1 MKRLLLLILLA
12 VAVWYGYRHYPEL
25 LDRRPGHDA
34 VIENHT
40 GREMQRVRLT
50 VDGKTYVKE
59 SIPDESS
66 AVIPFKVEHDATFAL
81 DWEYGDGAQHRWAG
95 GAVPTG
101 PMLQRHTL
109 TVDGDHSV
117 LYRAENR
124 ILPAK

>member
-1 MKRLLLLILLA
+1 MKRLLIIILLA
-12 VAVWYGYRHYPEL
+12 AAAWYGYRHYPEL

-34 VIENHT
+34 VIENLT

-50 VDGKTYVKE
+50 VDGRTYVKE
-59 SIPDESS
+59 TIADESS
-66 AVIPFKVEHDATFAL
+66 AVIPFRVEHDATFRL
-81 DWEYGDGAQHRWAG
+81 DWGNSDGTEHRWAG

-109 TVDGDHSV
+109 AVDGDNSV
-117 LYRAENR
+117 LYRAENK